1 LKVIRVRAYREIR
14 QNNLV
19 LIPEGTPGEI
29 VRTTGTEPTY
39 YTIAFWP
46 EGLHGVKIT
55 VPYLHQSDFVDL
67 CGHPHRSTYA
77 DTATMPI
84 LLGIRS

>member
-55 VPYLHQSDFVDL
+55 VPYLHQSDFIEVD
-67 CGHPHRSTYA
+67 
-77 DTATMPI
+77 
-84 LLGIRS
+84 

>member
-1 LKVIRVRAYREIR
+1 MTQVRANREIR

-19 LIPEGTPGEI
+19 LIPEGTRGEI
-29 VRTTGTEPTY
+29 VRTTGTKPTL

-55 VPYLHQSDFVDL
+55 VPYLHRSDFIEV
-67 CGHPHRSTYA
+67 G
-77 DTATMPI
+77 
-84 LLGIRS
+84 